1 MSAPE
6 IAIRD
11 AVVTALASVTG
22 LSAERVIVGRPTT
35 LGEGPTPPCVWVA
48 VRSAQDAYG
57 PDLTSYETT
66 LLLDLYVLAPA
77 TSSSP
82 ANRED
87 AILNL
92 GFLVRAA
99 IRALPAVSGVEM
111 LAAPLAGLAQSP
123 EAAQGTGLMVMVME
137 AQFYFVSVGV

>member
-22 LSAERVIVGRPTT
+22 LSAERVIVGRPAT
-35 LGEGPTPPCVWVA
+35 LGEGPTPPCVWVT

-66 LLLDLYVLAPA
+66 MMLDLYIFAPA
-77 TSSSP
+77 TSSN
-82 ANRED
+82 AKDREN
-87 AILNL
+87 AILDL
-92 GFLVRAA
+92 GFSVRAA
-99 IRALPAVSGVEM
+99 IRALPTVSGVEM
-111 LAAPLAGLAQSP
+111 LNAPLVGVAQSP